1 MTMSLTGLGVSRGI
15 AIGRA
20 HLIQRGQPDIVEY
33 CIPASNIDE
42 EVARYEHALATARQ
56 QLRGIRDQIPAEIA
70 REIAAFIDTHLLMLD
85 DTLLATSPVERIR
98 TQGCNAEW
106 ALSQQRDDVVRAFD
120 EMDDPYLRTR
130 RDDIDHV
137 VNRILRI
144 LLAEEPHPPE
154 LTRGQLRGQII
165 IADDLTPADTVLMK
179 SHGVAAF
186 VTEFGGPLSHT
197 AILARSLQIPAVVG
211 THSARRAIRNGE
223 TLIIDGLHGVIIA
236 DPDRATLAWYVKQQ
250 KAERKRRS
258 ELAKLHDARAV
269 TTDGKAINLFAN
281 IELPEDMRAV
291 HKMRAEGI
299 GLYRTE
305 FLYMNRAD
313 SPDEQEQFNDYRR
326 VLKSMKGKPVYIRT
340 LDLGADKQ
348 VDSGTVP
355 SKTNPALGLRAIRL
369 CLKEPE
375 LFRPQ
380 LRALLRA
387 SAYGQ
392 LHIMFPMLSNTQELF
407 QVLAIVDD
415 CKREL
420 TDQGIKFNPRV
431 PLGAVVE
438 VPAVAII
445 AHIFARLLDFLTI
458 GTNDL
463 IQYTLAADRVDDEV
477 NYLYDPLHP
486 ALLRLIHGTLKA
498 GRRANIPVAMCGEMA
513 GDPRLT
519 RLLLGM
525 GLTDFSM
532 QPSALLEIKRVVL
545 DSDTA
550 KLRRLAARVLRASH
564 HDEIHDLVDRSNR
577 NG

>member
-392 LHIMFPMLSNTQELF
+392 LRIMFPMLSNTQELF

>member
-577 NG
+577 ND